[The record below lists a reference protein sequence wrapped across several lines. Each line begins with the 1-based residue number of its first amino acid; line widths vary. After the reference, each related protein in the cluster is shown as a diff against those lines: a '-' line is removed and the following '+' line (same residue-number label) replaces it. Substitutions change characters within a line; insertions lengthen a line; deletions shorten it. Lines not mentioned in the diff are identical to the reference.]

1 MLRSMTGFGSREAE
15 LKGIGKVLV
24 ELRSSNHKFLETV
37 FHLPEGLISLE
48 ERLKRIIESRIKRG
62 RVLCI
67 IRIAGGA
74 ASRVC
79 INKKLLRRYI
89 SSLKGVEKKFR
100 VANDIN
106 LSALIHLPG
115 VLSLKEGEF
124 SKGKICQQ
132 LSKTLSG
139 ALDDLIRARQNEG
152 RATHTFLL
160 GRAKTLKRSLEVIRQ
175 RFKQA
180 VRRKLARIKTD
191 EERASFLK
199 YSDISE
205 EIERLSYHI
214 KNLTKRLYAVGP
226 IGKELDFITQEMQ
239 REANTIGAKSCASGI
254 SGKVIYIKSQIEK
267 IREQLQN
274 IE

>member
-1 MLRSMTGFGSREAE
+1 MTGFGSREAE
-15 LKGIGKVLV
+15 FKGIGKVLV

-48 ERLKRIIESRIKRG
+48 DRLKRIIESRIKRG

-67 IRIAGGA
+67 IRITGGA
-74 ASRVC
+74 ASQVS

-124 SKGKICQQ
+124 SKGKIWQQ
-132 LSKTLSG
+132 LSKTLTG

-152 RATHTFLL
+152 RATHAFLL
-160 GRAKTLKRSLEVIRQ
+160 NRAKTLKRSLEVIRQ

-180 VRRKLARIKTD
+180 VRRKLARIKAD

-226 IGKELDFITQEMQ
+226 IGKELDFIAQEMQ